1 VKILTL
7 IIDLIVAYI
16 FFMIFKFE
24 YHSISTDGV
33 RAMLEWFMSGR
44 VIQDGNIYGF
54 RIVLLLGFLIPNF
67 FLLAGSFAGD
77 GKLVFTMCVSILA
90 NAIWVLVFLYT
101 FVVYLLF
108 WLW

>member
-1 VKILTL
+1 MKILIL

-44 VIQDGNIYGF
+44 VIQDGNIYGC
-54 RIVLLLGFLIPNF
+54 RIVILLGFLIPNI
-67 FLLAGSFAGD
+67 LLLLGSFAGD
-77 GKLVFTMCVSILA
+77 GKLVCTTCVSFLA
-90 NAIWVLVFLYT
+90 NAIWVVVFLYT
-101 FVVYLLF
+101 FVAYFLF